1 MTYHHLMEKLIKQQ
15 DDIMS
20 EIDKLRDEGKLP
32 EELDKAAANVLVWTA
47 EADKDLGPGEI
58 PQDIPD
64 TDPLSMFS
72 NMLFDYQDLFEGRLR
87 DHLVLYREYAEG
99 IFQMAHPHAK

>member
-32 EELDKAAANVLVWTA
+32 EELDKAAAGVLAWTA

-58 PQDIPD
+58 PQDVPD

-87 DHLVLYREYAEG
+87 DHLALYREYAEG
-99 IFQMAHPHAK
+99 IFQMAHPEAK